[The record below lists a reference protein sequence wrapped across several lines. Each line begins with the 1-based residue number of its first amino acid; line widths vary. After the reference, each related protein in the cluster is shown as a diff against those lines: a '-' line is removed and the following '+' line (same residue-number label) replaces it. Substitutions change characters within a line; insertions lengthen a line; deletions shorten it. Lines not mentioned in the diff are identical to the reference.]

1 MKAKTFGL
9 LMFCV
14 AGIYVS
20 YLTQGVVQ
28 ESMATKRYGKDQV
41 HNPSAKLSLVLIS
54 SMCHVAHHDLL
65 LVFAI
70 QLNVSKECPRFSP
83 FSRRNLFFK

>member
-41 HNPSAKLSLVLIS
+41 HDLKLSFFCGSHPHLVPCAL
-54 SMCHVAHHDLL
+54 HWV
-65 LVFAI
+65 
-70 QLNVSKECPRFSP
+70 NG
-83 FSRRNLFFK
+83 FFFLGH